1 MVTSEAI
8 MKVKDTSLD
17 YETMLDYTAE
27 ENIISNLDEFLGEE
41 SDKDLKVAPAK
52 VNKEFPESWQTITM
66 NFPTEE
72 DYVEF
77 MLKADEKPMP
87 KLNKFVYKA
96 GRTDTGLLGFLED

>member
-1 MVTSEAI
+1 MATSEVR

-17 YETMLDYTAE
+17 YETMLEYSDE
-27 ENIISNLDEFLGEE
+27 ENIIDNLDEFLGEE
-41 SDKDLKVAPAK
+41 SDTKLKVAPRK
-52 VNKEFPESWQTITM
+52 INKEFPEPWQTITM